1 MWARGLPNSLA
12 SLSLDFTANT
22 WAHNLPLFFSSSR
35 RPRLTKTV
43 VLAWWPATAS
53 LWFSR
58 SVPPSKHHIF
68 KKVLASPFG
77 RPWPSPTF
85 KRLQSRYQQ
94 SCMTENCWEIW
105 GRRIWGRQAFLN
117 FRRPVQ
123 VDANRN
129 HAQDSGC
136 RGYLEGFWRNFACIR
151 VFWTF
156 LQFYHYRGRCWVIRG
171 EIPCTIVVSKQQN
184 LKLMTSYVHTI
195 FYILPLDD

>member
-117 FRRPVQ
+117 FRRPRCRLMQTETMPRTV
-123 VDANRN
+123 VAEATWKAFEEILRALGSFEPSYNSIITEEDAESSGVKYL
-129 HAQDSGC
+129 AQ
-136 RGYLEGFWRNFACIR
+136 
-151 VFWTF
+151 
-156 LQFYHYRGRCWVIRG
+156 
-171 EIPCTIVVSKQQN
+171 
-184 LKLMTSYVHTI
+184 
-195 FYILPLDD
+195 